1 MVYMGGAPKHF
12 KGENMDYPSFKSKDY
27 RWTAGA
33 LASASMTASGAPA
46 RAAGPRASA
55 SISASDQH
63 QEPVQGLKAS
73 ASITEGKGMWGER
86 WEAAL

>member
-1 MVYMGGAPKHF
+1 
-12 KGENMDYPSFKSKDY
+12 MDYPSFKSKDY

-33 LASASMTASGAPA
+33 LESESITVSGANE
-46 RAAGPRASA
+46 RAEGPRASA

-73 ASITEGKGMWGER
+73 DSITEGKGMWGER